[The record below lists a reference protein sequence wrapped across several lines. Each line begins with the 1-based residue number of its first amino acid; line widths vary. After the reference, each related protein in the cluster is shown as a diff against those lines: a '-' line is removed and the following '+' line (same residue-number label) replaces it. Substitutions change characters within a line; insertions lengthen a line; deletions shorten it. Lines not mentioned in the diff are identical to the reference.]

1 MNTESVV
8 STLKNALA
16 NSSTMMAQNVIT
28 SARRDH
34 PELYNRALSEYNAD
48 MQRLGRP
55 VSKYTPV
62 VLATKMPT
70 NMTNDSFRHS
80 EQKATNLNLPTS
92 PASSA
97 SPLAVSVHQQTVNNT
112 GNADMDDSFLESI
125 DEEEDNEVLSAT
137 TEQPDYDEFDENIEE
152 APIEELESDDS
163 MDDEEDIA
171 ELSDDGES
179 ELHIHPASDEDFVD
193 EDEVPE
199 TVSIENL
206 NYKHEINISIYLDS
220 REGSIYEKNGTFLT
234 THQPLRRGKGQ
245 EKDATG
251 AVRAALDAFVEG
263 VSMEGDSIRFGVAV
277 PSSIAE
283 NYVYEQAR
291 GVESRLNQPFDEES
305 GAVVTVATRFE
316 QSEGAW
322 GGTALTAI
330 RSIDLHFAVPA
341 IVAAARK
348 NKDEMRM
355 LLNNLK
361 VVNTL
366 VARLK
371 EATAVSS
378 VQVNILIQ
386 DDVTPDL
393 LNIFQGLIAEGS
405 SVRFDRG
412 YAVFTVKADSD
423 ESGEAEE

>member
-1 MNTESVV
+1 MNVDSVV
-8 STLKNALA
+8 ATLKNALA
-16 NSSTMMAQNVIT
+16 NSSTMMAQNVIN

-34 PELYNRALSEYNAD
+34 PDLYNKAIAEYNAD

-55 VSKYTPV
+55 ISRYTPV
-62 VLATKMPT
+62 VLA
-70 NMTNDSFRHS
+70 S
-80 EQKATNLNLPTS
+80 ANLPSHNLPTP

-97 SPLAVSVHQQTVNNT
+97 STLAVSVHQQTVNNT
-112 GNADMDDSFLESI
+112 GNADMDDSLLESI
-125 DEEEDNEVLSAT
+125 DDEEDTEVPSAT
-137 TEQPDYDEFDENIEE
+137 TEQPDYEEFDENIDD
-152 APIEELESDDS
+152 APIDELESDDS
-163 MDDEEDIA
+163 MDEDDDIVP
-171 ELSDDGES
+171 LSDEDES
-179 ELHIHPASDEDFVD
+179 ELSISSASEEDFID
-193 EDEVPE
+193 EEPEVI
-199 TVSIENL
+199 SIENL

-220 REGSIYEKNGTFLT
+220 REGSIYEKNGTYLT

-245 EKDATG
+245 DKDATG

-263 VSMEGDSIRFGVAV
+263 VSLEGDSIRFGVAI
-277 PSSIAE
+277 PSHIAE

-316 QSEGAW
+316 QNEGAW

-355 LLNNLK
+355 LLSNLK
-361 VVNTL
+361 IVNSL

-412 YAVFTVKADSD
+412 YAVFTVKTDSE